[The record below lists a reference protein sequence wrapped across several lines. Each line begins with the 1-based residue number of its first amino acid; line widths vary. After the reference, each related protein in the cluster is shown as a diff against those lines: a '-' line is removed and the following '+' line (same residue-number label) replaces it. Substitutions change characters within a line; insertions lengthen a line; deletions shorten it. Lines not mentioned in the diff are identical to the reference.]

1 MTKQGYC
8 TVFRGPNKIYC
19 FMALPEYSQR
29 GLLKIIFDETCSTLE
44 FISVNIR
51 TKRRQ
56 ISPISMNISDEF
68 SRERRTKFDEICITL
83 AQCMFTFFNPSRT
96 KNVEYSSLKGFNRQ
110 TKYCEENKIQRNNCS
125 EVIVIL
131 CPWHGWAHF
140 SLTYGACVCTHNPIF
155 YFSRNRA
162 QKIQQTVFQESHS
175 GGLTGNYSWLFEI
188 RSRDRLG
195 LFVN

>member
-1 MTKQGYC
+1 MIKQGYC
-8 TVFRGPNKIYC
+8 AVFRGPNNIYC

-56 ISPISMNISDEF
+56 ISPISMNISHEF

-83 AQCMFTFFNPSRT
+83 AQCMFTFFNPSLT

-110 TKYCEENKIQRNNCS
+110 TKYCEENKIQRNNWS
-125 EVIVIL
+125 EAIVIL
-131 CPWHGWAHF
+131 SPWHGWAHF
-140 SLTYGACVCTHNPIF
+140 SLTYGA
-155 YFSRNRA
+155 RNRTLFLCVLT
-162 QKIQQTVFQESHS
+162 IQSSISQGTVPRR
-175 GGLTGNYSWLFEI
+175 YSKLFFKNHI
-188 RSRDRLG
+188 L
-195 LFVN
+195 VA